1 MMPKWKII
9 RKFYQEK
16 ILLTVDFVILN
27 RKKDGWND

>member
-9 RKFYQEK
+9 RKFYQKK

-27 RKKDGWND
+27 RKKDDWND